1 MAEEAAGSL
10 AGVWQDPAEENGKAH
25 SVGLMMYNSITDS
38 KVEFVPAEG
47 RKVSWY
53 ICGPT
58 VYDSSHIGH
67 ARNYVSFDVL
77 RRVISDYFGYNVTY
91 AMNITDLDDKII
103 IRSHFNRLNRLF
115 TEATALSAVSP
126 SSISDAAAEALK
138 KAKEHLDANQKS
150 IVELENAAKA
160 LVEAV
165 TASLATA
172 EEATAAGATSAFVK
186 EFFGDFDIQ
195 VEYLKLAK
203 HYEQEFFDDMD
214 LLGVRRPDVV
224 TRVSEYV
231 EDIVQYVEKII
242 DNGYAYSAKGSVYF
256 DMKAFTEA
264 GFGYR
269 KTSPH
274 IDSSEAAELLRDGEG
289 DLAAELGKKRQQDFA
304 LWKAMK
310 PGEPIWPSP
319 WGEGRPGWHIEC
331 SAMACNI
338 LGEKVDINCGGVDL
352 RFPHHDNQLAQSEAH
367 YGCKQWVN
375 YFLHTGHLHI
385 NGLKMSKSLKNFI
398 TIRKSLEVYTARQ
411 MRLLFLLHKY
421 SSPLEI
427 DLVGGAKNSG
437 KLAVSKATYF
447 PGERN
452 VTEAYVGLVGDRSA
466 LSLPSHVGLPSAEG
480 VSSLRLELTV
490 DGQRSVHELEVTD
503 SHLVEAFEIR
513 AGGRIEQMESVLTIE
528 KVFSDFFSNVRLLIR
543 TQGDQ
548 VALEQKWN
556 LEDRE
561 LCAMLDTTM
570 DAVHA
575 ALLDSVNT
583 AKAMEHLQ
591 MLAKTSVGYI
601 SKDPSQAKAN
611 LLLKV
616 AQYVTKMWRIF
627 GLLGNDVDEFG
638 LPWEGSTATSVEEP
652 IAQVLD
658 AFCSFRD
665 AARDAARGKA
675 SAEDVLKLCD
685 QARATIP
692 ASAPHPAS
700 NIRQVYASFIEE
712 IRGAAAKGPSALF
725 QACDKVRDDK
735 VAPFGVRL
743 EDDIF
748 GKSGVSSWKLDDVRF
763 TMADRESRRA
773 DTINAQEEKKR
784 KAEAKQKA
792 AAEKAALEAKVLSI
806 TPEEYFKTCEK
817 HVGKFSKFDDAGIP
831 THDAEGKE
839 LAGARVKKL
848 KKEHAVHVRKHQA
861 FLKKQQK

>member
-1 MAEEAAGSL
+1 MAEDAACSL
-10 AGVWQDPAEENGKAH
+10 AGVWEDPALENGKAD
-25 SVGLMMYNSITDS
+25 SVGLMIYNSITDS

-103 IRSHFNRLNRLF
+103 IRSHFNRLNRLY

-126 SSISDAAAEALK
+126 SSISEEAAEALK
-138 KAKEHLDANQKS
+138 KAKGHIDANQKS
-150 IVELENAAKA
+150 IVELEGAAKA
-160 LVEAV
+160 LVSAV
-165 TASLATA
+165 TASLPS
-172 EEATAAGATSAFVK
+172 EEDAAAAGASAAFSS
-186 EFFGDFDIQ
+186 EFYGDFDIQ

-231 EDIVQYVEKII
+231 EDIVEYVEKII
-242 DNGYAYSAKGSVYF
+242 DNGYAYAAKGSVYF
-256 DMKAFTEA
+256 DMKAFTDA

-310 PGEPIWPSP
+310 PGEPLWPSP

-437 KLAVSKATYF
+437 VLTVTKATYF
-447 PGERN
+447 PGDRD
-452 VTEAYVGLVGDRSA
+452 VTKEFVALVGGRSA
-466 LSLPSHVGLPSAEG
+466 LSLPTHVGLPSSEG
-480 VSSLRLELTV
+480 ATGLRLELSV
-490 DGQRSVHELEVTD
+490 DGQRSVHELEMID

-543 TQGDQ
+543 TQGEQ
-548 VALEQKWN
+548 VALVQKWN
-556 LEDRE
+556 QEDRE
-561 LCAMLDTTM
+561 LSAMFDKTV
-570 DAVHA
+570 DDVHA

-583 AKAMEHLQ
+583 ARAMEHLQ

-601 SKDPSQAKAN
+601 SKDPGQAKAN

-638 LPWEGSTATSVEEP
+638 LPWEASTAAAVEEP

-665 AARDAARGKA
+665 AARDAARSKA
-675 SAEDVLKLCD
+675 KPDDVEKLCD
-685 QARATIP
+685 EAKATIP
-692 ASAPHPAS
+692 PIVAHPAS
-700 NIRQVYASFIEE
+700 SIRLVYASFIEE

-725 QACDKVRDDK
+725 QACDKVRDEK
-735 VAPFGVRL
+735 VAPLGVRL

-748 GKSGVSSWKLDDVRF
+748 GKAGVSSWKLDDVRF
-763 TMADRESRRA
+763 TMADREARRA
-773 DTINAQEEKKR
+773 DTLHAQEEKQR
-784 KAEAKQKA
+784 KA
-792 AAEKAALEAKVLSI
+792 AAKQ
-806 TPEEYFKTCEK
+806 
-817 HVGKFSKFDDAGIP
+817 D
-831 THDAEGKE
+831 
-839 LAGARVKKL
+839 
-848 KKEHAVHVRKHQA
+848 RKSVV
-861 FLKKQQK
+861 